1 VLAAVFREHAVNTL
15 LLHLLNLRVE
25 GRKVVRVHVVDMDA
39 EASEKTLR
47 EVRLHPHPGRVFSE
61 VPEHFFATTSFRG
74 CCAPAEKRGCDERE
88 ENTNVHDCSFRAK
101 VEIDPMY
108 IIPLYRI
115 AVNMPITSLFQ
126 GYSMLKCPYMT
137 QFDDTRTNTRMAEL
151 HHREEEA
158 LVRTLAPQYGYE
170 YVDLSDTPID
180 VAALRTFTEAE
191 SRKAEAALFGQGNGT
206 VSVAIRNPNHPET
219 LPFLEHIV
227 ERGQKPLVYMT
238 SMHSLEHAWA
248 RYHDGKQTV
257 AETRGVLDVNTEAIE
272 RYATEIKTHL
282 DVGAKI
288 ATVQKEGGSEKISKT
303 LELLFGG
310 ALALRAS
317 DIHIEPAQSSARIRY
332 RLDGVLA
339 DVTDLDRY
347 LYDHVIS
354 RLKLLSGLKLN
365 VHKEA
370 QDGRFTIDVGNREI
384 EVRSSVIPG
393 GYGESI
399 VMRLLDPS
407 AANFQFEKLG
417 LNARLHEVMLEELAR
432 PNGGI
437 VTTGPTGS
445 GKTTALYAFL
455 QQVHTPQIKII
466 TLEDPIE
473 YKLPGIVQT
482 QVSGSYTFAEG
493 LRSILR
499 QDPDVIMVGEIRDR
513 EVAETAV
520 HAALTGHL
528 VFSTLHTNSAV
539 GGFARLTDLGVDPR
553 MIASAFNIILGQRL
567 VRKLCEHC
575 KVARETTAAEQQLI
589 GTIMDR
595 SVPLSTIYEAPGC
608 EQCGFSGY
616 KGRIGVVEGVRVDE
630 AVESAILSDPRE
642 VVILEAAKP
651 QNIPSMQQDGIMKVL
666 AGITSLDELSRVLDL
681 YGAQHDK
688 GNA

>member
-1 VLAAVFREHAVNTL
+1 
-15 LLHLLNLRVE
+15 
-25 GRKVVRVHVVDMDA
+25 
-39 EASEKTLR
+39 
-47 EVRLHPHPGRVFSE
+47 
-61 VPEHFFATTSFRG
+61 
-74 CCAPAEKRGCDERE
+74 
-88 ENTNVHDCSFRAK
+88 
-101 VEIDPMY
+101 
-108 IIPLYRI
+108 
-115 AVNMPITSLFQ
+115 
-126 GYSMLKCPYMT
+126 MT
-137 QFDDTRTNTRMAEL
+137 QFDDSRTNLKMSEL
-151 HHREEEA
+151 HHREEET
-158 LVRTLAPQYGYE
+158 LVRALAPKYGYE

-180 VAALRTFTEAE
+180 PEALRLATIEE
-191 SRKAEAALFGQGNGT
+191 SRAAEAVVFAQGNQN
-206 VSVAIRNPNHPET
+206 VSVAIRNPNHPNV
-219 LPFLEHIV
+219 LPFLQKLV
-227 ERGQKPLVYMT
+227 EKRQQPIVYMT
-238 SMHSLEHAWA
+238 SMASLEHAWS
-248 RYHDGKQTV
+248 RYGDTKQTQ
-257 AETRGVLDVNTEAIE
+257 AEVRGVLDIRNEAVAE
-272 RYATEIKTHL
+272 YARDVKTHL

-288 ATVQKEGGSEKISKT
+288 AVIQKKAGSEKITET
-303 LELLFGG
+303 LEILFGG

-317 DIHIEPAQSSARIRY
+317 DIHIEPAQTSARIRY

-339 DVTDLDRY
+339 DVSDVDRY
-347 LYDHVIS
+347 LYEHIVS

-370 QDGRFTIDVGNREI
+370 QDGRFTIGMDSKEI

-407 AANFQFEKLG
+407 AANFKFESLG

-473 YKLPGIVQT
+473 YKLEGIVQT
-482 QVSGSYTFAEG
+482 QVSGTYTFAEG

-539 GGFARLTDLGVDPR
+539 GGFARLVDLGVDPR
-553 MIASAFNIILGQRL
+553 MVSSAFNIILGQRL

-575 KVARETTAAEQQLI
+575 KVAHQTTAEEQQLI
-589 GTIMDR
+589 GRIMDQP
-595 SVPLSTIYEAPGC
+595 VALHTIYSAPGC
-608 EQCGFSGY
+608 EQCGFSGF
-616 KGRIGVVEGVRVDE
+616 KGRIGVVEGIRVDE
-630 AVESAILSDPRE
+630 AVEAALLTDPRE
-642 VVILEAAKP
+642 VTILEAAKP

-666 AGITSLDELSRVLDL
+666 AGITSLDELARVLDL
-681 YGAQHDK
+681 YAAQHGDQH
-688 GNA
+688 